1 MADLRIT
8 NLPAMAAGTA
18 QSSDVLPVSDI
29 SASTTKKITISDLI
43 KDGIDALPNGS
54 IDGDKVNFVLANG
67 SIGTAQLADGSVTGV
82 KLADQSATKYGSATP
97 ASGDFV
103 GQLFFKN
110 TAPKQLF
117 SWNGAGWEA
126 ASGVVALEGD
136 TTGLVNTYVSTSSGT
151 STISADIDPTTGAA
165 QFLAG
170 PSGGGGAVSARQITS
185 PDLPT
190 AGASKGAVAVNGN
203 GLKMTGDTLSL
214 NKGAATQ
221 ANGQLVTFDDQGLVV
236 SGADI
241 QSSDLPLS
249 NDSTPGVVR
258 PGTGL
263 SVAVD
268 GTLNHTNDVVAG
280 TAPMITYDTEGHV
293 VSGQALLAT
302 DIPDLGA
309 DKITSGQFGEA
320 YIADGSISL
329 SKLADYAISYIQEAQ
344 PTSTDQVT
352 SAFSGIRNRL
362 RSCACTTATAGDRLV
377 WSAVAR
383 QPSMGWHSRCRHRS
397 DCWCHRGW
405 NDWRPEDRRLGS
417 GGHRSAWRLVP
428 TSHRGW

>member
-8 NLPAMAAGTA
+8 SLPAMASGTP
-18 QSSDVLPVSDI
+18 QSSDVLPVADI
-29 SASTTKKITISDLI
+29 SASTTKKITIGDLI

-54 IDGDKVNFVLANG
+54 INGDKVNFTLPDG
-67 SIGTAQLADGSVTGV
+67 SIGTAQLANGSVTGI
-82 KLADQSATKYGSATP
+82 KLADQSAAKYGGATP

-103 GQLFFKN
+103 GQLFFK
-110 TAPKQLF
+110 TSAPKQLF

-126 ASGVVALEGD
+126 ASGVVTLKGD
-136 TTGLVNTYVSTSSGT
+136 TTGLVNTYVTTASGT

-214 NKGAATQ
+214 DKGAATQ

-280 TAPMITYDTEGHV
+280 TAPKITYDTEGHV

-320 YIADGSISL
+320 YIADKSISL
-329 SKLADYAISYIQEAQ
+329 SKLDDYAISYIQEAQ
-344 PTSTDQVT
+344 PTSTDPGHIGVLWYQEST
-352 SAFSGIRNRL
+352 AQL
-362 RSCACTTATAGDRLV
+362 RMFNGNSWMTDRL
-377 WSAVAR
+377 WSLSPR
-383 QPSMGWHSRCRHRS
+383 QPALGWHC
-397 DCWCHRGW
+397 
-405 NDWRPEDRRLGS
+405 
-417 GGHRSAWRLVP
+417 
-428 TSHRGW
+428 